1 MGYSVKD
8 KRFIVK
14 DKRLYLKGILFYL
27 KGMPFYLIDKRFYLK
42 DNFLVNISCFISFFQ
57 GKTIKPRHWQGFYI
71 NWQRINDAG
80 SGRVILSALFSSLG
94 NVIVEFFAIE

>member
-57 GKTIKPRHWQGFYI
+57 GKTKKTPPLAGF
-71 NWQRINDAG
+71 
-80 SGRVILSALFSSLG
+80 F
-94 NVIVEFFAIE
+94 